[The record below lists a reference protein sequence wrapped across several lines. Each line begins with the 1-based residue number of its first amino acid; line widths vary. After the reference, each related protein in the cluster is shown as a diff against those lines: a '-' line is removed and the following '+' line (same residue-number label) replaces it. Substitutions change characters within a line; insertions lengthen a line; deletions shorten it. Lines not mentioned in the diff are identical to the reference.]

1 MSKPRRPGRNS
12 DGFTLIELL
21 IVVAILGIVAAIAV
35 PALQFALNRSKQ
47 RATMNDLRMIG
58 GAVQQYYLDRSFYP
72 NTGVTLSQLAN
83 LLRSYTGSI
92 PSQDRWGHDYGYATD
107 QKSFYSIESHGLDGL
122 DGTDID
128 FSSRND
134 FNLDLIYASGQF
146 ANSPEP

>member
-1 MSKPRRPGRNS
+1 MHPPRRPDGTS
-12 DGFTLIELL
+12 AGFTLIELL
-21 IVVAILGIVAAIAV
+21 IVVAILGIVAAIAI

-72 NTGVTLSQLAN
+72 NGSVTLAQLTN
-83 LLRSYTGSI
+83 LLRNYTGNI
-92 PSQDRWGHDYGYATD
+92 PTQDRWGHDYSYATD
-107 QKSFYSIESHGLDGL
+107 QKSYYSVESHGQDGL
-122 DGTDID
+122 DGADID

-146 ANSPEP
+146 AHSPEP

>member
-1 MSKPRRPGRNS
+1 MNRLPDGKSA
-12 DGFTLIELL
+12 GFTLIELL
-21 IVVAILGIVAAIAV
+21 IVVAILGIVAAIAI

-72 NTGVTLSQLAN
+72 SGSVTLSQLAN
-83 LLRSYTGSI
+83 LLRSYTGNI
-92 PSQDRWGHDYGYATD
+92 PTQDRWGHDYGYATD
-107 QKSFYSIESHGLDGL
+107 QKSYYSIESHGQDGL

-134 FNLDLIYASGQF
+134 FNLDLIYANGQF
-146 ANSPEP
+146 AHSPEP